1 MVERGGI
8 GKGCIAAYGRVE
20 ILFMAIGAKRRRVER
35 DQRSPA
41 GLCVFHTL
49 HRWMDGGNCIHAA
62 CHQALHLIIA
72 SVLIGVS
79 IPCLPNGRIFLRIT
93 SIHAEKQITACRDFI
108 QLSEQGWVLGGI
120 LRLPAIKKS

>member
-1 MVERGGI
+1 MIERGGI
-8 GKGCIAAYGRVE
+8 GKGCIAAYGRIK

-49 HRWMDGGNCIHAA
+49 HRGMDGGDCIHAA
-62 CHQALHLIIA
+62 CYQALHPNIA

-93 SIHAEKQITACRDFI
+93 PIHAEKQIAACRDFI
-108 QLSEQGWVLGGI
+108 QLPGQCRVLGGF
-120 LRLPAIKKS
+120 LRLPAIKES